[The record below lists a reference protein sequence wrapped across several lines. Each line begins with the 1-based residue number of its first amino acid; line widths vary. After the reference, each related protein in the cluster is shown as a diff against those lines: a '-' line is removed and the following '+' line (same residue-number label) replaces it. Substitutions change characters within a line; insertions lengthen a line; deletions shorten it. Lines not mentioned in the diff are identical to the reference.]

1 MEYKV
6 EESRIHLTVLV
17 KCWSQRNREDL
28 FTIYISS
35 TFPETQSTGEL

>member
-6 EESRIHLTVLV
+6 EESR
-17 KCWSQRNREDL
+17 REDL

-35 TFPETQSTGEL
+35 TFPETQSTGDL